1 MSERFSAL
9 AFCDQRSLKIP
20 RGLPIGEDMSISRIP
35 ASTAAQTAAVPT
47 PSRKDP
53 AVKAETQA
61 EKQPETPA
69 PLAQRLANMTSKV
82 EARVAN
88 AIEKGELNERQIHNL
103 RNAAEKFEAL
113 MNRIGNADFQNG
125 PKRQVLYALHQF
137 SNDVSA
143 VLNPQPTE
151 SLTQAV
157 GETKKFDKLA

>member
-1 MSERFSAL
+1 
-9 AFCDQRSLKIP
+9 
-20 RGLPIGEDMSISRIP
+20 MSISRIP
-35 ASTAAQTAAVPT
+35 LSTAAQTAALPT

-53 AVKAETQA
+53 AAKPEAQPESQA
-61 EKQPETPA
+61 ETPA

-88 AIEKGELNERQIHNL
+88 AIEKGELNERQIHHL
-103 RNAAEKFEAL
+103 RTAAEKFEAL

-143 VLNPQPTE
+143 LLNPQPNE
-151 SLTQAV
+151 NLTQVA